1 MNKILV
7 SILIVLFFG
16 GCSIK
21 DIGRP
26 IVKYS
31 VYDGSPMKTDVK
43 TDKILKISQFKA
55 PINLL
60 GSKIWYKRDSF
71 ATNSY
76 LYSSWNEDF
85 SSIIEHDIANR
96 LYKSGLF
103 KSVFER
109 YSKVKAD
116 LSLEGEII
124 NVIQNVSKNGANV
137 SFEIRLY
144 LIDLK
149 SSRLIASKD
158 FLYHKRCGS
167 VNAIGAVKAYNQ
179 IIKIFNKEVVLW
191 LKTLVKEN

>member
-1 MNKILV
+1 MSKIAIY
-7 SILIVLFFG
+7 ILIALVLG

-26 IVKYS
+26 ISKYAI
-31 VYDGSPMKTDVK
+31 YDGSSIETNIK
-43 TDKILKISQFKA
+43 TDKILKISGFKA
-55 PINLL
+55 PLNLL

-76 LYSSWNEDF
+76 LYSSWSEDF
-85 SSIIEHDIANR
+85 SSMIEHDIANS

-103 KSVFER
+103 KSVFEK
-109 YSKVKAD
+109 YSKARAD

-124 NVIQNVSKNGANV
+124 NVLQDVRKDGATV

-144 LIDLK
+144 LIDFK
-149 SSRLIASKD
+149 SSKLIASKD
-158 FLYHKRCGS
+158 FSYRKTCES
-167 VNAIGAVKAYNQ
+167 IDAIGAVKAYNQ

>member
-1 MNKILV
+1 MNKIIIY
-7 SILIVLFFG
+7 ILIALFFG

-21 DIGRP
+21 DVGRP
-26 IVKYS
+26 ILKYAIF
-31 VYDGSPMKTDVK
+31 DGSHINANIK

-55 PINLL
+55 PSNLL
-60 GSKIWYKRDSF
+60 GSKIWYKRDSL

-109 YSKVKAD
+109 NSKAKAD

-124 NVIQNVSKNGANV
+124 NAIQNVSKDGASV

-149 SSRLIASKD
+149 SSKLIASKD
-158 FLYHKRCGS
+158 FLYHRTCAS
-167 VNAIGAVKAYNQ
+167 IDAIGAIKAYKQ

-191 LKTLVKEN
+191 LKTLVNEN

>member
-1 MNKILV
+1 MNKIV
-7 SILIVLFFG
+7 IYILITLFLG
-16 GCSIK
+16 GCSLK
-21 DIGRP
+21 DVGSP
-26 IVKYS
+26 ILKYTIF
-31 VYDGSPMKTDVK
+31 DGSHIDKSIK

-55 PINLL
+55 PVNLL
-60 GSKIWYKRDSF
+60 GSKIWYKRDSY

-85 SSIIEHDIANR
+85 SSIIEHDMANR

-124 NVIQNVSKNGANV
+124 NVIQNVGKNGATV

-149 SSRLIASKD
+149 SSKLISSKD
-158 FLYHKRCGS
+158 FSYNKTCES
-167 VNAIGAVKAYNQ
+167 IDAIGAIKAYNQ

-191 LKTLVKEN
+191 LKPLVKES

>member
-1 MNKILV
+1 MNKIIIYV
-7 SILIVLFFG
+7 LITLFFG

-21 DIGRP
+21 DVGRP
-26 IVKYS
+26 ILKYAIF
-31 VYDGSPMKTDVK
+31 DGSHINANIK

-55 PINLL
+55 PSNLL
-60 GSKIWYKRDSF
+60 GNKIWYKRDSLG
-71 ATNSY
+71 TNAY

-109 YSKVKAD
+109 YSKAKAD

-124 NVIQNVSKNGANV
+124 NVVQNVSKDGASV

-149 SSRLIASKD
+149 SSKLIASKD
-158 FLYHKRCGS
+158 FLYHKRCES
-167 VNAIGAVKAYNQ
+167 IDAIGAVKAYRQ